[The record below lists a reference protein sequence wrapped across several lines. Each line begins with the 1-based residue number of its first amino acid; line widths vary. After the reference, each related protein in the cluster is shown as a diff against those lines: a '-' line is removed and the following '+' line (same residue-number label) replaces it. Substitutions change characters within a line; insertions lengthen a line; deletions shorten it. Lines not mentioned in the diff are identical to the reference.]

1 MWTGRHI
8 SDPAACFDFVSR
20 RKPDVS
26 SVGATLV
33 AEFTGLPGIEK
44 KSSQLLMW
52 SFAPSFMAPGVHDQK
67 DKDDKTENQQ
77 NHRPWFIVPE
87 LLNAPGDVFE
97 IHAKLT
103 YTSVAKSE
111 MRASRELG

>member
-1 MWTGRHI
+1 MLRF
-8 SDPAACFDFVSR
+8 C
-20 RKPDVS
+20 KPTQA
-26 SVGATLV
+26 GCIECRCYLV